1 MIAIHKLI
9 SRPSPNKILL
19 HPASIASPQLK
30 NRLVV
35 SLSDGIHLIPY
46 DQIVYLKSDGNYTHI
61 HLANGNK
68 MMVSRTL
75 KHFAAQLPTQ
85 DFIRIHQRY
94 FVAIHQIARINFSSN
109 GFLFLSDGTEL
120 AVSRNGKKRL
130 HLLLE

>member
-1 MIAIHKLI
+1 MIAINKSI
-9 SRPSPNKILL
+9 SQLSPNKIVL

-35 SLSDGIHLIPY
+35 TQSDGMHLIPH

-61 HLANGNK
+61 HLINGNNL
-68 MMVSRTL
+68 MASRTL

-94 FVAIHQIARINFSSN
+94 FVAIHQIARINFSST
-109 GFLFLSDGTEL
+109 GFLILSDGTEL
-120 AVSRNGKKRL
+120 SVSRTGKKQL
-130 HLLLE
+130 HALLE